1 MSPRLRSG
9 GGLAIALLGQ
19 LFFAACTEQQMYDLL
34 YSDGVAI
41 ANPPEIADYAPGG
54 QQYGVKGSL
63 STRQLAALKGL
74 AWPQSYED
82 VKGTFGFPSHR
93 TETADYYALQGDD
106 SIWVVIHYSGK
117 TATRYTTEER

>member
-54 QQYGVKGSL
+54 QQYGVKGSV
-63 STRQLAALKGL
+63 TNRQLAVLKGL
-74 AWPQSYED
+74 SWPQSYD
-82 VKGTFGFPSHR
+82 DMRGTFGFPLHR
-93 TETADYYALQGDD
+93 DETADYYALEGDD
-106 SIWVVIHYSGK
+106 SVWVVVSYVGK
-117 TATRYTTEER
+117 NATGYTLETR